1 MGVKPTDHV
10 VRFYKLLEK
19 RKIQGDSIEVYQ
31 LNTIGR
37 VGAEYRWR
45 ETSINGETVEIPEPI
60 FENTSNGGRKPI
72 GGSAASIEETELFL
86 LQAARGAVEYE
97 PHPIWGEKVLVPVK
111 VEGITDER
119 LKELNPFTYRSLNEM
134 KRLLKAQIQVSKL
147 YLNKQ
152 CPELPHHIYE
162 SMDFA

>member
-1 MGVKPTDHV
+1 
-10 VRFYKLLEK
+10 
-19 RKIQGDSIEVYQ
+19 
-31 LNTIGR
+31 
-37 VGAEYRWR
+37 
-45 ETSINGETVEIPEPI
+45 
-60 FENTSNGGRKPI
+60 
-72 GGSAASIEETELFL
+72 
-86 LQAARGAVEYE
+86 
-97 PHPIWGEKVLVPVK
+97 

-152 CPELPHHIYE
+152 CPELPPHIYE